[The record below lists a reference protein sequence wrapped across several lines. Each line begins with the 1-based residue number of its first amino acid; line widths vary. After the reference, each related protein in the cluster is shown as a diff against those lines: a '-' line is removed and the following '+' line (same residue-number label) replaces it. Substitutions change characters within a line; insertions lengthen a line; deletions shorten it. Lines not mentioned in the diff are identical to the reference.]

1 MARRPVDARGYWAVL
16 ALCTLSATSLGDPA
30 PGPPIEVQ
38 PAPEQWIARIPDDA
52 PEPRPGWHQHRMAQ
66 WVAWPSDEYIAARQ
80 PPRDRRA
87 EFPSVYPD
95 GDRRLPPSEAGAS
108 SIRSVRSGCAS
119 WLRHL
124 LKPEFIPE
132 NLEASLVLLQEEDPG
147 QSWVACRLR
156 ANGTAVQFVDHGW
169 LFCVV
174 IRPDPALVGGLP
186 PEKVGPAALGAV
198 LNRGGEAAD
207 DELTPVLDVSEGL
220 WAFEAKGDDGW
231 GFEWWRRYFWY
242 TDGHA
247 VAGYFR
253 GNDGGPSMPSPGDPW
268 F

>member
-1 MARRPVDARGYWAVL
+1 
-16 ALCTLSATSLGDPA
+16 
-30 PGPPIEVQ
+30 
-38 PAPEQWIARIPDDA
+38 
-52 PEPRPGWHQHRMAQ
+52 MAQ